1 MGLRDEGGA
10 AAGLPR
16 AVIFIGAYLV
26 FIIQPMVGRTLLPFF
41 GGMATVWVTC
51 LATFQALLLAG
62 YFYAHVLAGK
72 SKRVYTVHVGLL
84 VAAAAWM
91 AWWIASDPAALPVP
105 AGGGLAPSVAVM
117 LAVLAMA
124 GGPYVLLSANS
135 SLVQVLAGRRQTAV
149 GSSGRVGSAGVPAR
163 NGRLG
168 EPSLPGD
175 AERSTLN
182 AGGTG
187 DVYHLYAVG
196 NAGALAG
203 LLCYPFL
210 VEPFFSLAAQWA
222 GFALLTAVYA
232 GLLWRL
238 SSLSDRSDGSDGSD
252 RSDGSWSWLW
262 LALPGLSCFLLNA
275 VTAYLT
281 TDLSPLPLVWVVL
294 LALFLLSYIIGF
306 SKIGEQGVPF
316 FGGFALLF
324 IGAAALLLPQREGNV
339 FFRVLGPALGLLLCG
354 GVFLHGW
361 LYRLRPAGAAL
372 TKYYLCVA
380 LGGAVG
386 GGLSGLL
393 APVLFSSVAEYPL
406 ALVLLLLAG
415 AVYLRREQGRLG
427 RTVMRYGLLGAGLA
441 FYVIVHAVMVGGRN
455 QPVLRMRSFY
465 GVLSVFRAEGK
476 SMLGEPIPFKTFNH
490 GNTIHGIQFEPH
502 YLRDKPTVYY
512 AETGGGIGITGHPAY
527 AKGVP
532 MRVGLVGLG
541 IGTLACWG
549 RTNDLYRFYEID
561 ENVIKIATNSAYF
574 TFLGESS
581 ARVEIVTG
589 DARFELEKE
598 GERGDE
604 KYDVLVLDAFT
615 GDSVPYHLL
624 TREAFSLYFE
634 RLKPD
639 GILAV
644 HGSNWHINLAPICKA
659 AGRAFDKKCVGSVSS
674 TEGVAVFAAVWCF
687 MSRQPVDLSGKR
699 VSEIDWDGVRDITL
713 PSDGKGSLLSL
724 IEPGFKLPLKSDRSD

>member
-1 MGLRDEGGA
+1 MGATEEDA
-10 AAGLPR
+10 ASGGLPK
-16 AVIFIGAYLV
+16 AVIFLGAFLV

-51 LATFQALLLAG
+51 LATFQVLLLFG
-62 YFYAHVLAGK
+62 YFYAHVMAGK
-72 SKRVYTVHVGLL
+72 RGWILYRIHTGLL
-84 VAAAAWM
+84 VAAAAWT
-91 AWWIASDPAALPVP
+91 AWFIAANPSGLPVP
-105 AGGGLAPSVAVM
+105 TGRGLAPPVAVM
-117 LAVLAMA
+117 IAVLAMV

-135 SLVQVLAGRRQTAV
+135 SLVQVLAGRR
-149 GSSGRVGSAGVPAR
+149 
-163 NGRLG
+163 
-168 EPSLPGD
+168 
-175 AERSTLN
+175 RSQAN
-182 AGGTG
+182 RTG

-203 LLCYPFL
+203 LLSYPFL
-210 VEPFFSLAAQWA
+210 VEPFFSLTAQWS
-222 GFALLTAVYA
+222 GFAVLTAVYA
-232 GLLWRL
+232 GLFSVCARL
-238 SSLSDRSDGSDGSD
+238 SRDEEGVREPRESVGASERGAGQT
-252 RSDGSWSWLW
+252 SWSWRW

-306 SKIGEQGVPF
+306 SRIGERGVAAS
-316 FGGFALLF
+316 GGVMLVF
-324 IGAAALLLPQREGNV
+324 IGAAAVLLPQREGNV
-339 FFRVLGPALGLLLCG
+339 FFRVLWPALGLLFSG
-354 GVFLHGW
+354 GLFLHGW

-380 LGGAVG
+380 LGGALG
-386 GGLSGLL
+386 GGFSGLL

-406 ALVLLLLAG
+406 ALVLLLLTG
-415 AVYLRREQGRLG
+415 AVYLLEERERLG
-427 RTVMRYGLLGAGLA
+427 KTVAQYGLLGAGLA
-441 FYVIVHAVMVGGRN
+441 LFFIGHAVMADGRN
-455 QPVLRMRSFY
+455 HPVLRVRSFY
-465 GVLSVFRAEGK
+465 GVLTVFRTEAK
-476 SMLGEPIPFKTFNH
+476 SMLGEPIPLKTFNH

-512 AETGGGIGITGHPAY
+512 TETGGGIGITGHPAY
-527 AKGVP
+527 TNGFP
-532 MRVGLVGLG
+532 MRVGLVGMG

-561 ENVIKIATNSAYF
+561 ENVIRIATNSTYF
-574 TFLGESS
+574 TFVRDSA

-598 GERGDE
+598 RERRQE
-604 KYDVLVLDAFT
+604 QYDVLVLDAFT

-624 TREAFSLYFE
+624 TREAFALYFE

-644 HGSNWHINLAPICKA
+644 HCSNWHINLAPICKA
-659 AGRAFDKKCVGSVSS
+659 AGLQFDKKCVGSVSS
-674 TEGVAVFAAVWCF
+674 MEGVAVFAAVWSF
-687 MSRQPVDLSGKR
+687 ISRQPVDLSNKR
-699 VSEIDWDGVRDITL
+699 VSEIDWERVRDITL

-724 IEPGFKLPLKSDRSD
+724 IQPGFTLPLKGQK

>member
-1 MGLRDEGGA
+1 MGVREGDVSSG
-10 AAGLPR
+10 GLTK
-16 AVIFIGAYLV
+16 AVIFIGAFLV
-26 FIIQPMVGRTLLPFF
+26 FIVQPMVGRTLLPFF

-51 LATFQALLLAG
+51 LATFQALLLFG
-62 YFYAHVLAGK
+62 YFYAHVMAGK
-72 SKRVYTVHVGLL
+72 SNWIYRIHVGLL
-84 VAAAAWM
+84 VAAAAWT
-91 AWWIASDPAALPVP
+91 AWFIARNP
-105 AGGGLAPSVAVM
+105 AGLWVPDGRGIAPPVSVVI
-117 LAVLAMA
+117 AVLAMV

-135 SLVQVLAGRRQTAV
+135 SLVQVLAGGRRGQANRT
-149 GSSGRVGSAGVPAR
+149 R
-163 NGRLG
+163 
-168 EPSLPGD
+168 
-175 AERSTLN
+175 
-182 AGGTG
+182 

-203 LLCYPFL
+203 LLSYPFL
-210 VEPFFSLAAQWA
+210 VEPFFSLAAQWT

-238 SSLSDRSDGSDGSD
+238 SALSDRSDLSDTSD
-252 RSDGSWSWLW
+252 RSDRSDASDSSPAQAWRW

-281 TDLSPLPLVWVVL
+281 TDLTPIPLVWVVL

-306 SKIGEQGVPF
+306 SRIGERGVPV
-316 FGGFALLF
+316 FGGLMLAF
-324 IGAAALLLPQREGNV
+324 IGVAAVLLPQREGNA
-339 FFRVLGPALGLLLCG
+339 FFHVLWPALGLLLSG
-354 GVFLHGW
+354 GLFLHGW

-380 LGGAVG
+380 LGGALG
-386 GGLSGLL
+386 GGFSGLL
-393 APVLFSSVAEYPL
+393 APALFSSVAEYPL
-406 ALVLLLLAG
+406 ILLLLSLTG
-415 AVYLRREQGRLG
+415 VLYVRSERERLDKAAA
-427 RTVMRYGLLGAGLA
+427 RYGLLGAGLA
-441 FYVIVHAVMVGGRN
+441 LFLIGQAVMAGGRN
-455 QPVLRMRSFY
+455 HPVLRMRSFY
-465 GVLSVFRAEGK
+465 GVLTVFRTEAK
-476 SMLGEPIPFKTFNH
+476 SLLGEPIPLKTFNH

-512 AETGGGIGITGHPAY
+512 TETGGGIGIAGHPAY
-527 AKGVP
+527 TNGLP
-532 MRVGLVGLG
+532 MRVGLVGMG

-561 ENVIKIATNSAYF
+561 ENVIRIATNSTYF
-574 TFLGESS
+574 TFVRDSA

-598 GERGDE
+598 RERQQE

-624 TREAFSLYFE
+624 TREAFALYFE

-644 HGSNWHINLAPICKA
+644 HCSNWHINLSPLCKA
-659 AGRAFDKKCVGSVSS
+659 AGLQFDKKCVGSVSNR
-674 TEGVAVFAAVWCF
+674 EGVAVFAAVWSF
-687 MSRQPVDLSGKR
+687 ISRQPVDLSDKR
-699 VSEIDWDGVRDITL
+699 VSEIDWDKVRDITL

-724 IEPGFKLPLKSDRSD
+724 IQPGFTLPLRDRRHSQ